1 MKTLTVA
8 LVILVAAATPAG
20 AQNRREM
27 QMMADIRMLQEQNQQ
42 LQVQLTAAITALNEA
57 LKAINTRVDDQ
68 SNAMRKGF
76 ADQGLK
82 VDQLASELRV
92 VREGVSDTSVR
103 IGQLSQEL
111 EAVRLS
117 IPQFPAA
124 PPTALPGDPATLPP
138 TDPSGQVPVPTAPT
152 TTPPPTGV
160 GTSPQRLFETTRADY
175 YNGQYDLCVSGFE
188 MYLKTFP
195 KSELAHEAQ
204 YLIGECQFLEG
215 NHQDAVAAYNQVIA
229 NYPRST
235 SAANA
240 YYKRGIAL
248 ERLGQMDRAR
258 ESYDATI
265 KNFPETDA
273 ARLAQQALT
282 RLTKGR
288 PPQ

>member
-1 MKTLTVA
+1 MKTFTVA
-8 LVILVAAATPAG
+8 LVILTASVAPAS

-42 LQVQLTAAITALNEA
+42 LQVQLTAAINTLNEA

-68 SNAMRKGF
+68 ANATRKGF

-103 IGQLSQEL
+103 IGQLSQEV

-124 PPTALPGDPATLPP
+124 MPPAGAVDPSAPPVGDPTAAPPQAPMAPA
-138 TDPSGQVPVPTAPT
+138 
-152 TTPPPTGV
+152 PTGV
-160 GTSPQRLFETTRADY
+160 AGSPQRLFETTRADY
-175 YNGQYDLCVSGFE
+175 YNGQYDLCVSGFD
-188 MYLKTFP
+188 MYLKTYP

-215 NHQDAVAAYNQVIA
+215 NNQDAVAAYNAVIA
-229 NYPRST
+229 NYPRSA

-240 YYKRGIAL
+240 YYKRGMAL
-248 ERLGQMDRAR
+248 ERLNQLDRAR
-258 ESYDATI
+258 ESFDATI

-282 RLTKGR
+282 RLNKGR
-288 PPQ
+288 GEQ

>member
-1 MKTLTVA
+1 MKTVTLA
-8 LVILVAAATPAG
+8 LVILSAAVPAR
-20 AQNRREM
+20 AQSRREM

-42 LQVQLTAAITALNEA
+42 LQVQLTAAINALGEA
-57 LKAINTRVDDQ
+57 LKAINARVDDQ
-68 SNAMRKGF
+68 ANATRKGF

-103 IGQLSQEL
+103 IGQLSQEI

-117 IPQFPAA
+117 IPAFQPAPSA
-124 PPTALPGDPATLPP
+124 VPGDPSVPP
-138 TDPSGQVPVPTAPT
+138 TDPSAPPAVSPPLVQPVGP
-152 TTPPPTGV
+152 G
-160 GTSPQRLFETTRADY
+160 SPQRLFETTRADY

-204 YLIGECQFLEG
+204 YLIGECQYMEG
-215 NHQDAVAAYNQVIA
+215 NHQEAVAAYNQVIA

-248 ERLGQMDRAR
+248 ERLGQNDRAR
-258 ESYDATI
+258 ESYEAAMKT
-265 KNFPETDA
+265 FPETDA
-273 ARLAQQALT
+273 ARLAKQALD
-282 RLTKGR
+282 RLNKGR
-288 PPQ
+288 PPE

>member
-8 LVILVAAATPAG
+8 LVLIAASAVPAR

-42 LQVQLTAAITALNEA
+42 LQTQLTAAITALNEA
-57 LKAINTRVDDQ
+57 LKTINTRVDEQ
-68 SNAMRKGF
+68 SNATRKGF

-92 VREGVSDTSVR
+92 VREGVSDTGVR
-103 IGQLSQEL
+103 IGQLSQEI

-117 IPQFPAA
+117 IPQFPPGA
-124 PPTALPGDPATLPP
+124 PAPTTDPAAVP
-138 TDPSGQVPVPTAPT
+138 TDPAAPGAPPAAPMTPVGP
-152 TTPPPTGV
+152 

-204 YLIGECQFLEG
+204 YLIGECQASAG
-215 NHQDAVAAYNQVIA
+215 NHQDAVAAYNQVVA

-235 SAANA
+235 SAALA
-240 YYKRGIAL
+240 YYKRGVSL
-248 ERLGQMDRAR
+248 ERLGQTDRAR
-258 ESYDATI
+258 ESYEAVL
-265 KNFPETDA
+265 KNFPDSDA
-273 ARLAQQALT
+273 ARLAKQALT
-282 RLTKGR
+282 RVNKGQ
-288 PPQ
+288 PPLL

>member
-8 LVILVAAATPAG
+8 LVILAASAAPLH

-42 LQVQLTAAITALNEA
+42 LQVQLTAAVNALTEA
-57 LKAINTRVDDQ
+57 LKAINGRVDEQ
-68 SNAMRKGF
+68 SNANRKGF

-117 IPQFPAA
+117 IPQYPAVPA
-124 PPTALPGDPATLPP
+124 PSMPVDPSAAVP
-138 TDPSGQVPVPTAPT
+138 TDPTSAAPAPAMPVAPVG
-152 TTPPPTGV
+152 P

-204 YLIGECQFLEG
+204 YLIGECQFLGG
-215 NHQDAVAAYNQVIA
+215 NHQDAVAAYNNVIA

-235 SAANA
+235 SAGNA

-248 ERLGQMDRAR
+248 ERLGQLDRAR
-258 ESYDATI
+258 ESFESAI

-282 RLTKGR
+282 RLNKGR

>member
-1 MKTLTVA
+1 MKTVTVA
-8 LVILVAAATPAG
+8 LVILAAALPAS
-20 AQNRREM
+20 AQSRREM

-42 LQVQLTAAITALNEA
+42 LQVQLTAAITTLNDA
-57 LKAINTRVDDQ
+57 LKTINTRIDDQ
-68 SNAMRKGF
+68 ANATRKGF

-82 VDQLASELRV
+82 VEQLASDLRV

-117 IPQFPAA
+117 IPSFPAA
-124 PPTALPGDPATLPP
+124 PAPMPGDPSAPP
-138 TDPSGQVPVPTAPT
+138 LDPSAPAPAAPAPST
-152 TTPPPTGV
+152 V
-160 GTSPQRLFETTRADY
+160 GPGSPQRLFETTRADY

-204 YLIGECQFLEG
+204 YLIGECQYMEG

-229 NYPRST
+229 AYPRSV

-240 YYKRGIAL
+240 YYKRGMAL
-248 ERLGQMDRAR
+248 ERLGQLDRAR
-258 ESYDATI
+258 ESWETLI
-265 KNFPETDA
+265 KNYPETDA
-273 ARLAQQALT
+273 ARLAKQALD
-282 RLTKGR
+282 RLNKGR
-288 PPQ
+288 PPL